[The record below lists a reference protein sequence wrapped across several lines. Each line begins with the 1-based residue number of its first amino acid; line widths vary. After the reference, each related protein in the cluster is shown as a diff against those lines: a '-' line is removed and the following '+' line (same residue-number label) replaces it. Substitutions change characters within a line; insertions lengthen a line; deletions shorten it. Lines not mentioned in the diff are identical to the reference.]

1 MRKFNDKDAWGKE
14 QNDDI
19 NWQKEWKFVTCESH
33 S

>member
-19 NWQKEWKFVTCESH
+19 NWQKRMEICDL
-33 S
+33 